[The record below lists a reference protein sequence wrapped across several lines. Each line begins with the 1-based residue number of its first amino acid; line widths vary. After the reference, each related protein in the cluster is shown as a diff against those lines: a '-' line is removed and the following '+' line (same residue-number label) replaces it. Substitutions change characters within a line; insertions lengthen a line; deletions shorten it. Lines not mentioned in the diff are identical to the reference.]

1 MSSILN
7 KVKASRPS
15 GGKQVRLNLV
25 QIEFWSA
32 IKVGFVIQLALAL
45 ANIVGFFILWLV
57 VSNTGLFSSLN
68 GVLTAVVGGSSG
80 NATKVLWCDFGF
92 ANVVAFFVESR
103 RVDGD
108 VTGRLAQ
115 LCAGWVGVAD
125 VLVIGRK
132 NGSFN
137 DRNQVGKWDF
147 FLSLDEL
154 KYAQVDVHDMPPGR

>member
-1 MSSILN
+1 MLKAKPLRQMEKQQMSSILN

-57 VSNTGLFSSLN
+57 VANTGLFSSLN

-80 NATKVLWCDFGF
+80 NGVQTALSLPRVMSF
-92 ANVVAFFVESR
+92 AVTLSAFNIVVGTLLAGIIALIFNVIAKIV
-103 RVDGD
+103 G
-108 VTGRLAQ
+108 G
-115 LCAGWVGVAD
+115 VGV
-125 VLVIGRK
+125 G
-132 NGSFN
+132 FT
-137 DRNQVGKWDF
+137 NQ
-147 FLSLDEL
+147 
-154 KYAQVDVHDMPPGR
+154 Q